1 MPPKS
6 PPIWTMC
13 NQQIISY
20 HVVLKSWCWP
30 ATRGKRVSLMPFE
43 ELSEQ
48 KRATNG
54 QHVARPQDN
63 TRGQHVGSR
72 QASGPHWLC
81 LLLLVPQMPTVVLP
95 TLPSCCWLWGQNT
108 SCQPAKKPQYIG
120 QAKSRQWANQP
131 WVLTPDGQ
139 SILYFVL
146 FSNLPQGLCQGK
158 QGPREVA

>member
-1 MPPKS
+1 M
-6 PPIWTMC
+6 
-13 NQQIISY
+13 
-20 HVVLKSWCWP
+20 L
-30 ATRGKRVSLMPFE
+30 TRRKRVSLMPFE

-95 TLPSCCWLWGQNT
+95 TLPSCCNRGSAGCEAKIHHASLQRNHNTLGRLRVDNGLTSHEYLHLTASPSCTLSSSATYPKAYARENKAPARSHKTTWTHFGQT
-108 SCQPAKKPQYIG
+108 FADS
-120 QAKSRQWANQP
+120 
-131 WVLTPDGQ
+131 
-139 SILYFVL
+139 
-146 FSNLPQGLCQGK
+146 
-158 QGPREVA
+158 